1 MAVEHIDIVAT
12 GRRIR
17 RGFGLLAL
25 LCLIG
30 APAFFWLCYLAL
42 DAVNVGQPVFLGA
55 DPHTWVLASV
65 VGMLACVIGFGWA
78 FLHWVIM
85 VVASWCFVLWES

>member
-1 MAVEHIDIVAT
+1 V
-12 GRRIR
+12 RPKKR
-17 RGFGLLAL
+17 FGLLAL

-42 DAVNVGQPVFLGA
+42 DAADASQPVFLGA

-65 VGMLACVIGFGWA
+65 VGMLACVVGFGWA
-78 FLHWVIM
+78 FLYWVIM
-85 VVASWCFVLWES
+85 VVASWFVVLWES